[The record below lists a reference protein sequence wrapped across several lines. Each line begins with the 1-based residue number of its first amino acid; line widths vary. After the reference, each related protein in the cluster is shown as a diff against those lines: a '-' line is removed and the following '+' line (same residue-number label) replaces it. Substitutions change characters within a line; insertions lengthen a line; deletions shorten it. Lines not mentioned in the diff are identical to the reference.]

1 MGFKSGFV
9 AILGRPN
16 VGKSTFLNKAV
27 GQKVAIV
34 SPKPQT
40 TRKSIKGILNRP
52 DSQIIFVDT
61 PGLHNPVDSLGEFMI
76 KELQNALEG
85 IDLLLYMTTPEEGW
99 KEDIHYLDQ
108 LKNFTNPKFLV
119 INKKDLA
126 TEEKI
131 LEIVDFL
138 SHQAPFAESL
148 AISAL
153 SGEGVS
159 ELIEKITDYL
169 PEGEPYYEP
178 GIVSDAYEREIVA
191 EIIREKIWWNV
202 HQEVPYGVEVRVEEF
217 KDRGEII
224 YIQATIYVERD
235 SHKKIIIGEGGRMI
249 KKIGQEAREEIE
261 YNWGKKVYLDLW
273 VKTEKS
279 WRKRPEVLRRWGYKI
294 K

>member
-9 AILGRPN
+9 TILGRPN
-16 VGKSTFLNKAV
+16 VGKSTFLNKVV

-40 TRKSIKGILNRP
+40 TRRSIKGILNRP

-99 KEDIHYLDQ
+99 KEDIHYLNQ
-108 LKNFTNPKFLV
+108 LKNLTNPKFLV

-138 SHQAPFAESL
+138 SRQVPFAESL

-178 GIVSDAYEREIVA
+178 GIVSDAHEREIVA

-202 HQEVPYGVEVRVEEF
+202 HQEVPYGIEVRVEEF

-261 YNWGKKVYLDLW
+261 YNWDKKVYLDLW

>member
-1 MGFKSGFV
+1 MSFKSGFV
-9 AILGRPN
+9 TILGRPN
-16 VGKSTFLNKAV
+16 VGKSTFLNKVV

-52 DSQIIFVDT
+52 DSQVIFVDT
-61 PGLHNPVDSLGEFMI
+61 PGLHDPVDSLGEFMV
-76 KELQNALEG
+76 KEIQDALEG

-99 KEDIHYLDQ
+99 QEDIHYLEQ

-119 INKKDLA
+119 INKKDLT

-131 LEIVDFL
+131 VEIVSFL
-138 SHQAPFAESL
+138 SHHTPFAESM

-153 SGEGVS
+153 TGEGIS
-159 ELIEKITDYL
+159 ELLEKVVNYL

-178 GIVSDAYEREIVA
+178 GIVSDVYEREIVA

-279 WRKRPEVLRRWGYKI
+279 WRKRPEVLRRWGYKV